1 MEPVPAR
8 LESRAWSCGTLEAG
22 LELAGNLRL
31 TMSSLGDDDVE
42 AMEQELAK
50 LEVVRGGNS

>member
-1 MEPVPAR
+1 MEPLPAR

-31 TMSSLGDDDVE
+31 TMNSLGDDDVQ

-50 LEVVRGGNS
+50 LEVV